1 MRLSTVE
8 RQQFFGE
15 NMDFKVKISKESP
28 EDREQRIREALSV
41 YTDEELEK
49 MSFAELADLCGRIK
63 NTINNRVT
71 RNKMGRR
78 EACICETVPEQYS
91 QMSKRREKSPLFK
104 AAKKYGVSY
113 SSLSSAR
120 YRHPNKHI
128 EVLAQEIKERKLQK
142 QGKKC

>member
-15 NMDFKVKISKESP
+15 NTDFKVKISKESP

-49 MSFAELADLCGRIK
+49 MSFAELAVLCGRIK

-78 EACICETVPEQYS
+78 EACICETVPEQYC
-91 QMSKRREKSPLFK
+91 QVSKRRAKGPSRKEIWCILLIPL
-104 AAKKYGVSY
+104 
-113 SSLSSAR
+113 
-120 YRHPNKHI
+120 
-128 EVLAQEIKERKLQK
+128 
-142 QGKKC
+142 